1 MRKGG
6 GGFGFAPLFSPNLYL
21 KQKSLSSPL
30 LIFPQK
36 SLDIF
41 PDSLD
46 SVGLRVQFP
55 KQKIELL
62 VCLYVLYLANFKT
75 DFPVLNFAQS
85 LIDKVSA
92 NHVWRA
98 IFCIPNS
105 GDRVFD
111 NLHKAKSNRHHAAHL
126 ESFHLIAPFSLRESS
141 SRRQPNAPLRRY
153 CSGLG
158 S

>member
-1 MRKGG
+1 MRKGRG
-6 GGFGFAPLFSPNLYL
+6 LLTRALLFPQNLNGKKAGHFRYYL

-75 DFPVLNFAQS
+75 DFPVLDFAQS
-85 LIDKVSA
+85 LIDKA
-92 NHVWRA
+92 
-98 IFCIPNS
+98 
-105 GDRVFD
+105 
-111 NLHKAKSNRHHAAHL
+111 
-126 ESFHLIAPFSLRESS
+126 
-141 SRRQPNAPLRRY
+141 
-153 CSGLG
+153 
-158 S
+158 